1 MRFVYIFSEDIHDT
15 FDTNTRTSE
24 RSVCSRVVIKQNN
37 INIERSERA
46 VVNFTVN
53 TWRAI
58 RSIVAPS

>member
-1 MRFVYIFSEDIHDT
+1 MHDT